1 MESVEDIP
9 RAAILEGL
17 PWDWTGY
24 DGYLAWLDRIPKGP
38 NVGGLV
44 GHCAVRAAVM
54 GERSLDETP
63 ASADD
68 LIAMAQLVDDA
79 MAAGAL
85 GFSTSRTFL
94 HRVPDGRNVPGT
106 YATDDEMFAFAD
118 VLGKYQRGVLEGAY
132 RLGEK
137 DRDLTKTAHEVWL
150 MGEMSRRS
158 GRPVSFGLTQVDHRN
173 EIFSSVISMSKEQN
187 ALGANLRPQTTAR
200 GVGILFG
207 LHNRSPFDRY
217 TTWRELGDLDLDG
230 RLAFIRNPEKRAA
243 MIADVVNSESAFD
256 ATRTYVLLPG
266 AARYDCRPEDT
277 LAAHAQRRGVT
288 VVEAFLQISDETNGL
303 AIFNLPFLN
312 QSLSAVEEMLDD
324 PVVTL
329 GLADAGAHVGQI
341 MDSSQPTF
349 FLSYWVR
356 ERNRWSIEEAVRR
369 LTSDTADL
377 FGIKDRGRLAVGSF
391 ADINVFA
398 LEDLT
403 LPIPTYTHDFP
414 NGAGRY
420 VQGSSGY
427 AHTIVNGQVFMEHGE
442 HTGVLAGT
450 LVRP

>member
-1 MESVEDIP
+1 
-9 RAAILEGL
+9 
-17 PWDWTGY
+17 
-24 DGYLAWLDRIPKGP
+24 
-38 NVGGLV
+38 
-44 GHCAVRAAVM
+44 
-54 GERSLDETP
+54 
-63 ASADD
+63 
-68 LIAMAQLVDDA
+68 
-79 MAAGAL
+79 
-85 GFSTSRTFL
+85 
-94 HRVPDGRNVPGT
+94 
-106 YATDDEMFAFAD
+106 
-118 VLGKYQRGVLEGAY
+118 
-132 RLGEK
+132 
-137 DRDLTKTAHEVWL
+137 VWL
-150 MGEMSRRS
+150 MGELSRRS
-158 GRPVSFGLTQVDHRN
+158 GRPVSFGLTQVDRRN
-173 EIFSSVISMSKEQN
+173 EIFSSVIAMSKEQN
-187 ALGANLRPQTTAR
+187 ELGANLRPQTTAR

-207 LHNRSPFDRY
+207 LHNRSPFDRFA
-217 TTWRELGDLDLDG
+217 TWGQLGDLTLDA

-243 MIADVVNSESAFD
+243 LIADVLQGESAFD

-266 AARYDCRPEDT
+266 DARYDCRVEDT
-277 LAAHAQRRGVT
+277 LAAHASRRGVS

-312 QSLSAVEEMLDD
+312 QSLAAVEEMLDD

-356 ERNRWSIEEAVRR
+356 ERNRWTIEEAIRR

-377 FGIKDRGRLAVGSF
+377 FGIRDRGRLAVGSF

-427 AHTIVNGQVFMEHGE
+427 AQTIVNGQVFMEHGE

-450 LVRP
+450 VVRP